1 MHTES
6 PPVENA
12 YPLPPA
18 GGTLCLWRGFP
29 SASDPFP
36 DECPCDRGC
45 CLVQPRYWLSDPFDT
60 PADRAFIAEVLDPV
74 FRLLLGG
81 AAGGEDGVG

>member
-6 PPVENA
+6 PDVDDRSQVPSTS
-12 YPLPPA
+12 
-18 GGTLCLWRGFP
+18 GTLCLWRGYP
-29 SASDPFP
+29 SAGPAFP
-36 DECPCDRGC
+36 NECPCNRHC
-45 CLVQPRYWLSDPFDT
+45 CLTDERYWFPDPFLT
-60 PADRAFIAEVLDPV
+60 RSEKALMREVLDPV